1 MCAWVWPIDMIVYA
15 FLNDKDSV
23 IFFYLIGNPTA
34 KAWMKNGGKVQKK
47 STSIPSS
54 LGFRV
59 RKDRRQGFNKMSQ
72 IDVNRESV
80 SLLICCDS

>member
-1 MCAWVWPIDMIVYA
+1 
-15 FLNDKDSV
+15 
-23 IFFYLIGNPTA
+23 
-34 KAWMKNGGKVQKK
+34 MKNGGKVQKK